1 MNKRFLK
8 RLRDNMPESL
18 KYVTGNF
25 LRNKLLQNDIFRNYY
40 GLLQQR
46 ETMSPESI
54 KEYQLNELRAILI
67 HSFENVPYYTELF
80 KSINFNPEKVNSFE
94 DINVIP
100 YLTKDIIRRNFE
112 NLKSVKRI
120 KGGSFST
127 TTSGSTGEPLKVF
140 LDFNS
145 FFSETAFIY
154 YYRKKLGYLFE
165 DKVVTFRGIGFGD
178 KLYSL
183 NPVNNETIFSPFKL
197 SAETL
202 DVYRKKINEIKPAY
216 FNGYISAIYYFAKL
230 LSDKGQS
237 LEFQLKG
244 IFLTSENING
254 PERLFVESFFKVKTI
269 TFYGHT
275 ERCVIAQEFKQGE
288 YMFDPFYG
296 YTENLNLND
305 DVYEIIGT
313 GFLSRTMPLI
323 RYQTNDICRL
333 AANNMISISGRRDIN
348 DYMVGINDEKIT
360 HPALHILSDILV
372 NVTNYQFIQE
382 KKGQAV
388 LLIVP
393 NKDFH
398 LSEIPH
404 IKNSIERNM
413 KGVIEF
419 EIKIVDK
426 MILSPGGKYQM
437 FINDIRNQQS

>member
-8 RLRDNMPESL
+8 RLRDKMPESL
-18 KYVTGNF
+18 KYVTAPYI
-25 LRNKLLQNDIFRNYY
+25 RNKLLTNKEFRKYYDI
-40 GLLQQR
+40 LQER
-46 ETMSPESI
+46 ETMSRELI
-54 KEYQLNELRAILI
+54 KEYQFNELRNILM
-67 HSFENVPYYTELF
+67 HSYKNVPYYTELF
-80 KSINFNPEKVNSFE
+80 NSIDFNPEKVNSFD

-100 YLTKDIIRRNFE
+100 FLTKDLIRRNFE
-112 NLKSVKRI
+112 NLKSVKKI
-120 KGGSFST
+120 SGGSYST
-127 TTSGSTGEPLKVF
+127 TTSGSTGEPLRVF
-140 LDFNS
+140 LDYDS
-145 FFSETAFIY
+145 FFRETAFIY
-154 YYRKKLGYLFE
+154 YYRKKLGYRFE

-197 SAETL
+197 SAENL
-202 DVYRKKINEIKPAY
+202 DFYRKKINEIKPAY

-237 LEFQLKG
+237 LDIQLKG
-244 IFLTSENING
+244 ILLTSENINES
-254 PERLFVESFFKVKTI
+254 ERLFVESFFKVNSI

-275 ERCVIAQEFKQGE
+275 ERCVIAQEIKKKE
-288 YMFDPFYG
+288 YQFDPYYG
-296 YTENLNLND
+296 YTELLNLQP

-313 GFLSRTMPLI
+313 GFLNKTMPLI
-323 RYQTNDICRL
+323 RYKTNDTCRISGD
-333 AANNMISISGRRDIN
+333 NMISISGRRDIN
-348 DYMVGINDEKIT
+348 DFMVGINDEKIT

-398 LSEIPH
+398 QSEIPY
-404 IKNSIERNM
+404 IKNAIERNM

-419 EIKIVDK
+419 EIKIGDK
-426 MILSPGGKYQM
+426 LVLSPGGKYQM
-437 FINDIRNQQS
+437 FINNIRNQQS

>member
-1 MNKRFLK
+1 
-8 RLRDNMPESL
+8 
-18 KYVTGNF
+18 
-25 LRNKLLQNDIFRNYY
+25 
-40 GLLQQR
+40 
-46 ETMSPESI
+46 MSPESI